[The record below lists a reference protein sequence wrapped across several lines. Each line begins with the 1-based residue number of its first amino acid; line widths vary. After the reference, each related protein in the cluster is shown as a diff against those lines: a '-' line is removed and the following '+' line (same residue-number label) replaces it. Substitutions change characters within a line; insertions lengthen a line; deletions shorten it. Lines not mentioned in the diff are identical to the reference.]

1 MARNLL
7 HLERIIN
14 CIDIPLVALAVL
26 WLVTT
31 EIVRFPKDCPILCF
45 TFAYCIVSCIIV
57 SRHVELACVPIFF
70 FFFFY
75 LHVMSLHDPFLF
87 DLIFIWIYTWRDLK
101 LIEIQIKPIV
111 TFLRIL
117 FFIGYHKNLLYI
129 QNYRIYRISRRV
141 TY

>member
-1 MARNLL
+1 MACYDRNRPIPKGLPNFMF
-7 HLERIIN
+7 HI
-14 CIDIPLVALAVL
+14 CILYSFVYH
-26 WLVTT
+26 
-31 EIVRFPKDCPILCF
+31 R
-45 TFAYCIVSCIIV
+45 
-57 SRHVELACVPIFF
+57 VEACRACLRSNFF
-70 FFFFY
+70 FFFF
-75 LHVMSLHDPFLF
+75 LFARHVTPRSFFIRF
-87 DLIFIWIYTWRDLK
+87 DFHMNIYTWRDLK